1 MNEKPALEIE
11 RPPLPVWEPHAP
23 QRLTHPVDVAVSVV
37 LEMLGVAAVYPLVLL
52 HQHWRGIV
60 GDVYLGA
67 PAWMI
72 TAQIFLLVSAGV
84 TAAFLIR
91 VRKLSFWVPL
101 SAAAIGTIGM
111 SAAIFLIVASLPCP
125 SLC

>member
-1 MNEKPALEIE
+1 MRSQQSSSNG
-11 RPPLPVWEPHAP
+11 PPLPIWEPP
-23 QRLTHPVDVAVSVV
+23 PPRRLTRPVDVVVSVT
-37 LEMLGVAAVYPLVLL
+37 LEALGIAAIYPLVLL
-52 HQHWRGIV
+52 HHYWREIV
-60 GDVYLGA
+60 GNVYLGA

-101 SAAAIGTIGM
+101 SAAAIGTTGM